1 MLILKYSEL
10 TRKMY
15 HTQEKW
21 EKRLSEPIECTK
33 DNAWLGVA
41 WYFWYDEDDAHFWGI
56 TSKKR
61 TGYYEIYSAD
71 ISDENVLD
79 TVFNEEHYLF
89 WVKQIEKAQKVIA
102 KKTGRELNLKQ
113 LNDYFVERQI
123 WTKFS
128 GIMYQNIPEKGP
140 NEIVKDFH
148 YKKRI
153 QIAVY
158 DLGIMSNFAHHAEG
172 KCI

>member
-1 MLILKYSEL
+1 
-10 TRKMY
+10 MY

-21 EKRLSEPIECTK
+21 DNRLKGPLECTK
-33 DNAWLGVA
+33 DNTWLGLA
-41 WYFWYDEDDAHFWGI
+41 WYFWYDENDAHFWGI

-61 TGYYEIYSAD
+61 TGYYEVYSAD
-71 ISDENVLD
+71 IDCENILD

-89 WVKQIEKAQKVIA
+89 WVKQIEKAQKVFA
-102 KKTGRELNLKQ
+102 KKTGKMVTLKQ
-113 LNDYFVERQI
+113 LNDYFLERKA
-123 WTKFS
+123 WGNAT
-128 GIMYQNIPEKGP
+128 GIMYQNIPEKGQ

-158 DLGIMSNFAHHAEG
+158 DLAIMSNFAYYAEG
-172 KCI
+172 KCV